1 MHLKFYNNVSLPLKH
16 FICPGALRRI
26 GVTAKKLYTKAFNL
40 SSLLAIMN
48 IVYLT
53 SGISN

>member
-1 MHLKFYNNVSLPLKH
+1 MHLKFYTNVSLPLKH
-16 FICPGALRRI
+16 FICPGALKRI

-48 IVYLT
+48 IVY
-53 SGISN
+53 I